1 MCAECLIINQR
12 GPPNAVDGSAVSQ
25 DNRGSMQVY
34 LSGSIEYAPDHGKA
48 WRASLTPFLESLGHS
63 VYDPAADE
71 KKDLTD
77 EEMRDF
83 RRWKAADRERFR
95 ATVRKII
102 RWDLDRIEHH
112 TDCVIAFWDRHA
124 LRGAGCQGEITLA
137 HRRGIPV
144 YLVADMPLH
153 EVSGWILACSD
164 EIFTSFDDLR
174 AYFVA
179 NHAALPAHAAPDC

>member
-1 MCAECLIINQR
+1 MCAESTIINQQER
-12 GPPNAVDGSAVSQ
+12 ADAVDGGAVSQ
-25 DNRGSMQVY
+25 DNRRSMQVY

-71 KKDLTD
+71 KKDLT
-77 EEMRDF
+77 EEEVTDF
-83 RRWKAADRERFR
+83 RRWKSADRGRFR

-112 TDCVIAFWDRHA
+112 TDCVIAFWDQYA

-144 YLVADMPLH
+144 YLVADMPV
-153 EVSGWILACSD
+153 EQVSGWILACAD
-164 EIFTSFDDLR
+164 EVFTTFDDLR
-174 AYFVA
+174 AYFA
-179 NHAALPAHAAPDC
+179 ERHAALPAHAAPGN

>member
-1 MCAECLIINQR
+1 MCAESMIINQH
-12 GPPNAVDGSAVSQ
+12 GGANAVDGGAVSQ

-34 LSGSIEYAPDHGKA
+34 LSGPIEYAPDHGKA

-71 KKDLTD
+71 RKNLSD
-77 EEMRDF
+77 EEMRGF
-83 RRWKAADRERFR
+83 RRWKSEDPGRFR

-102 RWDLDRIEHH
+102 RWDLDRIEGE
-112 TDCVIAFWDRHA
+112 TDCVVAFWDRHA

-153 EVSGWILACSD
+153 EVSGWILACAD
-164 EIFTSFDDLR
+164 EVFTSFDELR
-174 AYFVA
+174 AYFA
-179 NHAALPAHAAPDC
+179 EHHAALPAHAASQR